1 MPMLWTSIHIIDILL
16 WLIMAGSVAYVLF
29 FAVVSMIGKENSK
42 RTAGIDIK
50 DIKDFKHSFIIIF
63 PAYGEDSVIYQ
74 SVSTCL
80 KQDYPSELFGIV
92 VVSDH
97 MKPETNAMLG
107 KLPVKLL
114 TPAFDKSSK
123 AKALQFAINNIANNT
138 GKDYDRVVVL
148 DADNIVGADF
158 LTQLNTSC
166 CRGYKAIQCHRCA
179 KNSDNDVAMLDG
191 ISEEINNTLFRKA
204 HNRLGLS
211 SALIGSGMCFDYQWF
226 RSNVHNLLTAGEDRE
241 LEALLIWQGIYIKYE
256 ENIHVRDEKVSSKDN
271 FQRQRQRWM
280 SAQLNSLCAMLPHL
294 PAAII
299 HGNINF
305 IDKTV
310 QQMLVPRSI
319 LVAATFVLAVLML
332 IIAPV
337 WSAKWWMLFLTLC
350 LSLII
355 AIPKRMRTRTIFSK
369 LAAFPALTLRMM
381 TNIRKID
388 RNNQEFIHT
397 SHDR

>member
-42 RTAGIDIK
+42 RTAGTDLK
-50 DIKDFKHSFIIIF
+50 AIKDFRHSFLVIF
-63 PAYGEDSVIYQ
+63 PAYGEDSVIYH

-80 KQDYPSELFGIV
+80 KQDYPSELFDIV

-123 AKALQFAINNIANNT
+123 AKALQFAINNITNNT
-138 GKDYDRVVVL
+138 GKYYDRVVIL
-148 DADNIVGADF
+148 DADNIVCADF

-204 HNRLGLS
+204 HNRIGLS

-299 HGNINF
+299 HGNVNF

-332 IIAPV
+332 VIAPV
-337 WSAKWWMLFLTLC
+337 WSAKWWMLFLALC
-350 LSLII
+350 VSLII

>member
-1 MPMLWTSIHIIDILL
+1 
-16 WLIMAGSVAYVLF
+16 
-29 FAVVSMIGKENSK
+29 
-42 RTAGIDIK
+42 
-50 DIKDFKHSFIIIF
+50 
-63 PAYGEDSVIYQ
+63 
-74 SVSTCL
+74 
-80 KQDYPSELFGIV
+80 
-92 VVSDH
+92 
-97 MKPETNAMLG
+97 MLG

-123 AKALQFAINNIANNT
+123 AKALQFAINNT
-138 GKDYDRVVVL
+138 SKDYDRVVIL
-148 DADNIVGADF
+148 DADNIVCADF
-158 LTQLNTSC
+158 LTRLNASC

-241 LEALLIWQGIYIKYE
+241 LEALLIWQSIYIKYE

-280 SAQLNSLCAMLPHL
+280 SAQLNSLCSMLPHL
-294 PAAII
+294 PTAII

-332 IIAPV
+332 VIAPV